1 MVDKIELMYSM
12 IVCAYL
18 VFKSVKKSDFRNIRF
33 VLFVIEIINVENYV
47 ENYKNFLKTT
57 LIILIY

>member
-12 IVCAYL
+12 IVCVYL

-57 LIILIY
+57 

>member
-1 MVDKIELMYSM
+1 MVDKIELVYSM

-57 LIILIY
+57 